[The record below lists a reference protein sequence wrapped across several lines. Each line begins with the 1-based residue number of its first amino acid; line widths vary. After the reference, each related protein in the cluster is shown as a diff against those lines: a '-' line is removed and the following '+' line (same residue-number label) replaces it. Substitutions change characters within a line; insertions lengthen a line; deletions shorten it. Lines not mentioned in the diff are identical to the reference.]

1 MQWFQQIFLQIFLQ
15 VRVSALMRLWI
26 VAALS
31 LCAMQH
37 TGFAQVVVIA
47 HKSTPVAALE
57 NDKVLDIYTLNMKNW
72 SDGGKITVLEV
83 RGDSPAKARFYAAL
97 GTSFTEM
104 QKLWLKKQFAGKGLP
119 PTALPSEEEI
129 AQKVASTPGAIGY
142 VSVDKVPKDVKVLAK
157 L

>member
-1 MQWFQQIFLQIFLQ
+1 MQRWTQTLLFLGFWL
-15 VRVSALMRLWI
+15 AT
-26 VAALS
+26 ALS
-31 LCAMQH
+31 TCALRQ
-37 TGFAQVVVIA
+37 TAVAQVVVIA

-83 RGDSPAKARFYAAL
+83 RGDSPTKARFYAAL
-97 GTSFTEM
+97 GTSFAEM

-119 PTALPSEEEI
+119 PTTLPSEEDI
-129 AQKVASTPGAIGY
+129 AQRVASTPGAIGY